1 MMNPLEK
8 QILFSLAIIRTIG
21 SRQRSADEQAHRI
34 QKLNA
39 QRLRLLQQ
47 SNAEEA
53 NLTTAN
59 KTRIALIQFL
69 GRLAEKKIR
78 REI

>member
-1 MMNPLEK
+1 MNPLEK
-8 QILFSLAIIRTIG
+8 QILLSLAIIKTIG
-21 SRQRSADEQAHRI
+21 NPQQSPDKQASRI

-39 QRLRLLQQ
+39 QRVQLLR
-47 SNAEEA
+47 SVNMAEET
-53 NLTTAN
+53 LTSADR
-59 KTRIALIQFL
+59 TRVSLIRFL